1 MDFSPGSCRA
11 DIDLAASA
19 RTAAMARR
27 IQRVG
32 AKVATHK
39 VISAA
44 IVA

>member
-27 IQRVG
+27 IHSVA

-39 VISAA
+39 DVSAA